1 MNAIVY
7 TSRGGSTKRY
17 AEMLGKKVNLSVF
30 SLSEAY
36 RELKKDSEVI
46 YLGWVLGGMVKDLGK
61 AKKRFKL
68 KAIGA
73 VGLDNE
79 TVEKEAQLIVKN
91 DASNLFMLR
100 GAFDMDGLKGFYRL
114 MINTMMKFMLKP
126 ENLAKM
132 SIEDQESLKGFVD
145 GADHV
150 DEKNLN
156 KMLSFLEK

>member
-1 MNAIVY
+1 
-7 TSRGGSTKRY
+7 
-17 AEMLGKKVNLSVF
+17 MLGKKLNLSVF

-36 RELKKDSEVI
+36 RELENGSEVV

-79 TVEKEAQLIVKN
+79 TIEKEAQLIVKN

-100 GAFDMDGLKGFYRL
+100 GAFDVKSLKGFYRL
-114 MINTMMKFMLKP
+114 MINTMLKFMLKP
-126 ENLAKM
+126 KNLVMM
-132 SIEDQESLKGFVD
+132 SSEEQESLKGFAQ

-150 DEKNLN
+150 DQKNLN
-156 KMLSFLEK
+156 KMLAFLEK